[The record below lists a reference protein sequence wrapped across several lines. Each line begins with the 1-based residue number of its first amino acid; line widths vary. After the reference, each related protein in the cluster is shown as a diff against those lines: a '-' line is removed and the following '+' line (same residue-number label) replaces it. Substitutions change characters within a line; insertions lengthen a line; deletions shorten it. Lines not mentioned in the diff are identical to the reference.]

1 MLSLE
6 DEHLL
11 RQKLFDLRQEHRDLD
26 TAIEALRASP
36 TCDEFM
42 LSRMK
47 KRKLL
52 LKDMIQKT
60 SSQLIP
66 DMNAWVY

>member
-1 MLSLE
+1 MLSPE

-26 TAIEALRASP
+26 IAIEALSTSANY
-36 TCDEFM
+36 DEFM

-52 LKDMIQKT
+52 LKDMIQKL
-60 SSQLIP
+60 SSRLIP
-66 DMNAWVY
+66 DMNA

>member
-1 MLSLE
+1 MLSPE

-26 TAIEALRASP
+26 TAIEALRASA

-47 KRKLL
+47 KR
-52 LKDMIQKT
+52 
-60 SSQLIP
+60 
-66 DMNAWVY
+66 

>member
-26 TAIEALRASP
+26 IAIEALRASP
-36 TCDEFM
+36 NSDEFM

-52 LKDMIQKT
+52 LKDMIQKI

-66 DMNAWVY
+66 DMNA

>member
-36 TCDEFM
+36 NSDEFM

-52 LKDMIQKT
+52 LKDMIQKI

-66 DMNAWVY
+66 DMNA

>member
-6 DEHLL
+6 EEHLL

-26 TAIEALRASP
+26 TAIEALHASSNG
-36 TCDEFM
+36 DEFM

-52 LKDMIQKT
+52 LKDMIQKL

-66 DMNAWVY
+66 DMNA

>member
-6 DEHLL
+6 EEHLL

-26 TAIEALRASP
+26 TAIEALRTNP
-36 TCDEFM
+36 TCDQFM

-52 LKDMIQKT
+52 LKDMIQKL

-66 DMNAWVY
+66 DMNA

>member
-1 MLSLE
+1 MLSPQE
-6 DEHLL
+6 EHLL
-11 RQKLFDLRQEHRDLD
+11 RQKLFDLREEHRDLD
-26 TAIEALRASP
+26 TAIEALRTNP
-36 TCDEFM
+36 NCDEFM

-52 LKDMIQKT
+52 LKDMMQRI

-66 DMNAWVY
+66 DMNA

>member
-26 TAIEALRASP
+26 TAIETLRASP
-36 TCDEFM
+36 NSDEFM

-52 LKDMIQKT
+52 LKDMIQKI

-66 DMNAWVY
+66 DMNA

>member
-26 TAIEALRASP
+26 AAIEALRASP
-36 TCDEFM
+36 TGDEFM
-42 LSRMK
+42 LSRLK

-52 LKDMIQKT
+52 LKDMIQKI
-60 SSQLIP
+60 SSRLIP
-66 DMNAWVY
+66 DMNA

>member
-6 DEHLL
+6 EEHLL

-26 TAIEALRASP
+26 VAIEALRANSN
-36 TCDEFM
+36 CDQFM

-52 LKDMIQKT
+52 LKDMIQKL

-66 DMNAWVY
+66 DMNA

>member
-6 DEHLL
+6 KEYLL

-26 TAIEALRASP
+26 TAIEALRANP
-36 TCDEFM
+36 TYDQFM

-52 LKDMIQKT
+52 LKDMIQKL

-66 DMNAWVY
+66 DMNA

>member
-6 DEHLL
+6 EEHLL

-26 TAIEALRASP
+26 TAIEALRMTP
-36 TCDEFM
+36 DYDQFM

-52 LKDMIQKT
+52 LKDMIQKL

-66 DMNAWVY
+66 DMNA

>member
-6 DEHLL
+6 DEYLL

-26 TAIEALRASP
+26 VAIEALRASP
-36 TCDEFM
+36 TGDEFM
-42 LSRMK
+42 LSRLK

-52 LKDMIQKT
+52 LKDMIQKI

-66 DMNAWVY
+66 DMNA

>member
-1 MLSLE
+1 
-6 DEHLL
+6 
-11 RQKLFDLRQEHRDLD
+11 LD
-26 TAIEALRASP
+26 TAIEALRTNP
-36 TCDEFM
+36 NCDEFM

-52 LKDMIQKT
+52 LKDMMQRI

-66 DMNAWVY
+66 DMNA